1 MTVPDE
7 KLVPFWLRGW
17 AMLTVA
23 TTLVLLALGG
33 VVTTFKVG
41 MADAIWPTAPWHLA
55 LLDYTVPNPGL
66 VIEHTHRLAGYVVGL
81 CVIVL
86 AIGLGM
92 QRAVPSLRWLGV
104 VALLCV
110 IAQGLLGGFRVV
122 LNEIAG
128 TDLAALHGVFA
139 QVVLGLMV
147 AIMVLASR
155 KAQQAA
161 LEPEDH
167 RRLRNP
173 LRVLVGL
180 LLLQL
185 VWGAILRHADRTFA
199 ARLHLLTAFAVVGV
213 AVWVVLRIRETEAAR
228 RSDLARASLRGP
240 VRVLE
245 VLLALQLLLGVE
257 AWFGKFAYGLY
268 PELQPPLTIGQAIV
282 RTAHQLTGACLLAS
296 AVALAVLARSREH
309 QPASRTPK
317 AEIPSAPPQIEP
329 KYLTPPQPAGVA
341 AKGTA

>member
-1 MTVPDE
+1 V
-7 KLVPFWLRGW
+7 
-17 AMLTVA
+17 LTVA
-23 TTLVLLALGG
+23 ATLVLLALGG

-41 MADAIWPTAPWHLA
+41 MADAIWPTTPWHLA

-66 VIEHTHRLAGYVVGL
+66 VIEHTHRLAGYVVGM

-92 QRAVPSLRWLGV
+92 QRVVPSLRWLGI

-139 QVVLGLMV
+139 QVVFSLLV
-147 AIMVLASR
+147 AIAVLASR
-155 KAQQAA
+155 KAQAA
-161 LEPEDH
+161 LLEADDQ
-167 RRLRNP
+167 RRLRVP

-199 ARLHLLTAFAVVGV
+199 ARLHLLTAFAVVGG
-213 AVWVVLRIRETEAAR
+213 AVWVVLRIREIEAAR
-228 RSDLARASLRGP
+228 KHLRGA

-245 VLLALQLLLGVE
+245 ILLVVQLLLGVE

-268 PELQPPLTIGQAIV
+268 PELQAPLTVGQAIV

-296 AVALAVLARSREH
+296 AVALAVLARSAERR
-309 QPASRTPK
+309 PASRTSGATPF
-317 AEIPSAPPQIEP
+317 APTPGEP
-329 KYLTPPQPAGVA
+329 KYLTTPQPAGIV